1 MLFFVTIRDII
12 FFIRVLWYNKSM
24 KRALCILM
32 VFLLGIPC
40 MAEEE
45 DIKLPNIFI
54 WSLPE
59 EENISV
65 NEITSSENEEEE
77 ITLIPDPESVAAKGY
92 AEFIETAD
100 TVYLKDENNN
110 YILNLRVPQKLET
123 SNLSDSRKLQGAKKF
138 SLYNREEYSIAP
150 QTVKAVEKH
159 GNFSLGTLY
168 GSGIDTSQLERSTTL
183 FTRYDHSRFAIS
195 SAYKMNE
202 LTTRGLTTD
211 NVYIAPEL
219 KLSKIFSL
227 SEVLSADITRNRR
240 KGELVLSVSPLKDE
254 RMRLEFGA
262 GTTYDLNTDNSWSQ
276 VRFNTNFKL

>member
-1 MLFFVTIRDII
+1 
-12 FFIRVLWYNKSM
+12 M
-24 KRALCILM
+24 KRALFIIT
-32 VFLLGIPC
+32 FLLLALPC
-40 MAEEE
+40 MAQEE

-59 EENISV
+59 EENIAV
-65 NEITSSENEEEE
+65 DEITNSENIEEE
-77 ITLIPDPESVAAKGY
+77 INLVPDTESVAAKGY
-92 AEFIETAD
+92 AEFVETAD

-110 YILNLRVPQKLET
+110 YILNLRVPQKFSSSSLR
-123 SNLSDSRKLQGAKKF
+123 DSQKIQAAKRY
-138 SLYNREEYSIAP
+138 SLYNNEEYSIAP
-150 QTVKAVEKH
+150 QTVKTVEKH

-183 FTRYDHSRFAIS
+183 FTRYDRTRFAIS

-211 NVYIAPEL
+211 NVYVAPEL
-219 KLSKIFSL
+219 KLSRIFSL

-240 KGELVLSVSPLKDE
+240 KGELVLSVSPLKDD

-262 GTTYDLNTDNSWSQ
+262 GTTYDVNTDNSWSQ